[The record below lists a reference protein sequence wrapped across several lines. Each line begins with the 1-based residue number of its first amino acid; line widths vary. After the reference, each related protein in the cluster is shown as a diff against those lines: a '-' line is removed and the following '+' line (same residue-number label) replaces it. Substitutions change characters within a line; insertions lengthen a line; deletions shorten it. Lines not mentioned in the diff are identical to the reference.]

1 MILVLLN
8 ALEPISVMPSGKL
21 SLVNCVP
28 LKAESLIFVNVL
40 GNTTSF
46 KLEPEKAPAPI
57 SVTPSGITNF
67 SIPVPENNPPGIV
80 FQFPRSTTSLRLFC
94 PLNGEIVDCNSDGKL
109 TLIRELKSLK

>member
-1 MILVLLN
+1 
-8 ALEPISVMPSGKL
+8 MPSGKV

-28 LKAESLIFVNVL
+28 LKVESPIFVNVL

-67 SIPVPENNPPGIV
+67 SIPVPENNELGIV
-80 FQFPRSTTSLRLFC
+80 FQFPRNTTSLRFFC
-94 PLNGEIVDCNSDGKL
+94 P
-109 TLIRELKSLK
+109 